1 MQNFTLRIRGTKL
14 FLLSFVLFMGG
25 LSMYGQSDCPTP
37 TGTLDTQSFCYLQ
50 TVDAIVTDG
59 TTIYR
64 SEDGTTPVPDNELL
78 EDGVTYFVG
87 NADGTCTTRL
97 PVTVTVTSSP
107 APVTGYGT
115 TFSPALGSTADSYDV
130 DDLIATLQDD
140 NPGDNLVVFAGQ
152 FDETPLAGNTELI
165 AENSYF
171 VGIDNGGCPSERL
184 AMRYDPI
191 VAVAPTGDA
200 AQTFCD
206 GATVADL
213 VAQGTSENTTAI
225 RWYST
230 ETSNPNLGDDVVLVN
245 GETYY
250 ATQII
255 NNVGSALPPTESEER
270 FEVTVTVIPP
280 VNAGDDASTEVCSN
294 DASLDLFTLLS
305 GDADTD
311 GTFTLDGADINGQFD
326 PANYTAGTYTITYT
340 VADDC
345 TTDDATFTI
354 TLTDQPEAPVVADQ
368 EFCETDNATVAD
380 LGTDADVSVYDDASL
395 TTELDPTTP
404 LMSGTYYAV
413 ATNGSC
419 VSETT
424 EFEITISEQPDAPVI
439 ADMEFCETDNATVA
453 DLGTDADVAVYDD
466 ASLTTELDPATPL
479 TSGTYYAVATNGSC
493 ISATTDFEI
502 TISEQPDAPVIA
514 DMSFCETENA
524 TVADLGTDANVAVYD
539 DASLSSAL
547 DPSTALMDGTYYA
560 VATNG
565 SCISETTEFN
575 VTITPA
581 VAPEAGDDMA
591 FDACIND
598 TVDLTAYLSDD
609 ALSTGEFTGDGVTG
623 STFTAT
629 TADTYTITYTVND
642 ANSCVPG
649 GTSDSATFTITV
661 NNPTPA
667 DAGEDM
673 EISACVNE
681 NVDLLSYLA
690 DSTNASGE
698 FTGEGVTG
706 STFTATTAGDY
717 TITYTIDDQDN
728 CVTAGTSDSATFTIT
743 VNTPSDAEAGDD
755 MEISAC
761 VNETI
766 MLADYLSDDAITS
779 GEFTGDMVTDGMFT
793 ATTAGTYTI
802 TYTVDEDDTCVNAG
816 TSDSATFTVTVNAP
830 TAAEAGEDDEI
841 SACVNET
848 IDLSS
853 YLSADANT
861 TGEFT
866 GDGVTGSTFNA
877 TTAGTY
883 TVTYSVDDEDYCV
896 TTGTSDSATFT
907 ITVNNPTPAD
917 AGEDMEISACV
928 NENVDLLSYLADST
942 NASGEFTGEGV
953 TGSTF
958 TATTA
963 GDYTITY
970 TVDDQDYCVTA
981 GTSDSATFTIT
992 VNTPSDAEAG
1002 DDMEI
1007 SACVNE
1013 TIMLADY
1020 LSDDA
1025 ISSGEFTGDM
1035 VTDGMFTATTAGTY
1049 TITYT
1054 IDEDDACVAD
1064 GTSDTATFTVSV
1076 NAPTAAEAGEDDEIS
1091 ACVNET
1097 IDLSSYLSADANTTG
1112 EFTGDGV
1119 TGTSFTSATAGTYTV
1134 TYSVDDEDYCV
1145 TAGTSDSSTFTI
1157 TVNEPSEAEAGDDA
1171 AFTLCVNESVDLFEY
1186 LSDDAITSGEF
1197 TGDMVTDGMFMAT
1210 TDGTYT
1216 ITYSL
1221 DEDDTCVTAGTS
1233 DSATFTITVNPD
1245 ANAGEDVTVADGIC
1259 VADTTVDL
1267 SMYLNGADDNG
1278 IFSLDGTDLADA
1290 NFDIS
1295 TAGVYEF
1302 IYTVT
1307 NDCGTDSST
1316 LTITVNEVP
1325 DAPVVTDG
1333 DFCAIDGATFA
1344 DLDITGDNIG
1354 YYTSADADP
1363 DNMIESTDVL
1373 TSGTYYVTQMSAAG
1387 CESETAAITVTVND
1401 PGTPTIDASQFEICE
1416 YDERTVAYLTDGITS
1431 GGDITWYDAA
1441 EGGSAISE
1449 SALLVDGMT
1458 YYASAYN
1465 STTGCESAVRLAY
1478 TVNFT
1483 DCTIRFQEGISP
1495 NGDGLNDTFDIQY
1508 LEDEYPNYAI
1518 EIYNRWG
1525 NMVYKGNASTPNWDG
1540 TPTESSLGDD
1550 VLPVGVYFYV
1560 IEFNDG
1566 STPARQGKVYLSR

>member
-1 MQNFTLRIRGTKL
+1 
-14 FLLSFVLFMGG
+14 MGG

-37 TGTLDTQSFCYLQ
+37 TGTQDTQSFCYLQ

-78 EDGVTYFVG
+78 EDGFTYYVG

-140 NPGDNLVVFAGQ
+140 NPGQTLIVFQGQ
-152 FDETPLAGNTELI
+152 FDETPLNGNFELI
-165 AENSYF
+165 AEDSYF

-230 ETSNPNLGDDVVLVN
+230 ETSNPNLGDDVVLVD

-368 EFCETDNATVAD
+368 EFCETENPTVAD
-380 LGTDADVSVYDDASL
+380 LAVDAGVLIYDDASL
-395 TTELDPTTP
+395 ATELDPTTA
-404 LMSGTYYAV
+404 LATGTYYAV

-419 VSETT
+419 ASVSTA
-424 EFEITISEQPDAPVI
+424 FEVTISEQPDAPVI

-453 DLGTDADVAVYDD
+453 DLGTATNVSVYDD
-466 ASLTTELDPATPL
+466 ASLTTELDPTTALAT
-479 TSGTYYAVATNGSC
+479 GTYYAVATNGSC
-493 ISATTDFEI
+493 VSDTTEFEI
-502 TISEQPDAPVIA
+502 TISEQPDAPVITGA
-514 DMSFCETENA
+514 EFCETDNA
-524 TVADLGTDANVAVYD
+524 TVADLGLTDVMIYD
-539 DASLSSAL
+539 DASLTTEL
-547 DPSTALMDGTYYA
+547 DPTTALAEGTYYA

-565 SCISETTEFN
+565 SCTSEATEFE

-581 VAPEAGDDMA
+581 VAAEAGDDMA

-598 TVDLTAYLSDD
+598 TVDLTAYLSED
-609 ALSTGEFTGDGVTG
+609 ALTTGEFTGTGVTG
-623 STFTAT
+623 T
-629 TADTYTITYTVND
+629 T
-642 ANSCVPG
+642 
-649 GTSDSATFTITV
+649 
-661 NNPTPA
+661 
-667 DAGEDM
+667 
-673 EISACVNE
+673 
-681 NVDLLSYLA
+681 
-690 DSTNASGE
+690 
-698 FTGEGVTG
+698 
-706 STFTATTAGDY
+706 
-717 TITYTIDDQDN
+717 
-728 CVTAGTSDSATFTIT
+728 
-743 VNTPSDAEAGDD
+743 
-755 MEISAC
+755 
-761 VNETI
+761 
-766 MLADYLSDDAITS
+766 
-779 GEFTGDMVTDGMFT
+779 FT

-802 TYTVDEDDTCVNAG
+802 TYTVDETN
-816 TSDSATFTVTVNAP
+816 S
-830 TAAEAGEDDEI
+830 
-841 SACVNET
+841 
-848 IDLSS
+848 
-853 YLSADANT
+853 
-861 TGEFT
+861 
-866 GDGVTGSTFNA
+866 
-877 TTAGTY
+877 
-883 TVTYSVDDEDYCV
+883 CV
-896 TTGTSDSATFT
+896 TTGSSDTATFT
-907 ITVNNPTPAD
+907 ITVNSPVDAD
-917 AGEDMEISACV
+917 AGEDMDFDACV
-928 NENVDLLSYLADST
+928 NETVDLLSYLADST
-942 NASGEFTGEGV
+942 NDSGEFTGDGV
-953 TGSTF
+953 TGSSF
-958 TATTA
+958 TATAA
-963 GDYTITY
+963 GTY
-970 TVDDQDYCVTA
+970 TVTYTVNDQDNCVTP
-981 GTSDSATFTIT
+981 GTSDSAIFTIT

-1002 DDMEI
+1002 DDTEI
-1007 SACVNE
+1007 AACLNE
-1013 TIMLADY
+1013 TIILADY

-1025 ISSGEFTGDM
+1025 LTSGEFTGDM
-1035 VTDGMFTATTAGTY
+1035 VTDGIFTATTEGTY

-1054 IDEDDACVAD
+1054 VDEDDACVNG
-1064 GTSDTATFTVSV
+1064 GTSDTATFTINV
-1076 NAPTAAEAGEDDEIS
+1076 NAPTAAEAGDDAEIT

-1097 IDLSSYLSADANTTG
+1097 IDLTNYLSGDANTTG

-1119 TGTSFTSATAGTYTV
+1119 TGTSFTSTTAGTYTV
-1134 TYSVDDEDYCV
+1134 TYSVDDQDYCV
-1145 TAGTSDSSTFTI
+1145 TPGTSDTATFTI

-1186 LSDDAITSGEF
+1186 LSDDALTSGEF
-1197 TGDMVTDGMFMAT
+1197 TGEMVTDGTFTAT
-1210 TDGTYT
+1210 EAGTYT
-1216 ITYSL
+1216 ITYTV

-1233 DSATFTITVNPD
+1233 DTATFTITVNAD
-1245 ANAGEDVTVADGIC
+1245 ANAGDDVTENIC
-1259 VADTTVDL
+1259 AADTTVDL
-1267 SMYLNGADDNG
+1267 NTLLIGADENG
-1278 IFSLDGTDLADA
+1278 VFSLEGNDLTDA

-1295 TAGVYEF
+1295 TVGTYEF
-1302 IYTVT
+1302 TYTVT
-1307 NDCGTDSST
+1307 NDCGTDSSS
-1316 LTITVNEVP
+1316 LTITVNEIP
-1325 DAPVVTDG
+1325 EAPATTDAE
-1333 DFCAIDGATFA
+1333 FCEIEGATFA
-1344 DLDITGDNIG
+1344 DLDITGDNIAF
-1354 YYTSADADP
+1354 YSSADANP
-1363 DNMIESTDVL
+1363 DNMIPATDIL

-1387 CESETAAITVTVND
+1387 CESETAAITITVND
-1401 PGTPTIDASQFEICE
+1401 PGTPTIDPSEFQICE

-1431 GGDITWYDAA
+1431 SGDITWYDAA

-1465 STTGCESAVRLAY
+1465 STTGCESAERLAY

-1483 DCTIRFQEGISP
+1483 ECALVFQEGISP

-1508 LEDEYPNYAI
+1508 LEDEYPNYEI